1 MKEGSKMGAWEK
13 AAFLH
18 EREATEEGPSAPAIQ
33 KAESRLQAWRR
44 STLGDEASFDERL
57 RSVGLDAASFVRR
70 LASSTPRPEA
80 LTWLPLLEEVL
91 SDGAADVALPSSV
104 DPGPRMRVSSL
115 TRRFLQLGLRRLRA
129 GVDALSART
138 GLAADALLDARAE
151 AWLVDALEQRLMQT
165 ATRSLVLELNVARLR
180 GELQGETPQARFEHF
195 ALHHLETPGRL
206 AAFLEEYPVLAR
218 LLVTSLE
225 RWIQTSLELLTHLA
239 EDRESLVAVLGAGV
253 DPGPLVEARTGAG
266 DSHREGRSVAL
277 LTFRSG
283 LRVVYKPRSLEIEAR
298 YQDLLEQLE
307 RWGLRHPHRRLKVL
321 TRATHGWVEHVET
334 GGCDDRDAVARFYWR
349 QGSQLALLYLL
360 RGVDLHS
367 GNLLA
372 AGEFPVLVDLEG
384 LFHQLPPPRAD
395 DTAASRAARFLER
408 SVISSGL
415 LPTLMFG
422 REGRAG
428 VELSGLGGEAGQ
440 LFPHAA
446 PMLEDRARDT
456 LHVVRKQP
464 ATAGAHNRPLLEGRP
479 VDVTEFGPCIEE
491 GFQETYG
498 LLLQHRGEVAR
509 RLEGFRDVEVRH
521 IARATMRYGFLL
533 QEGLHP
539 DFLRDALDRDQLL
552 DKLWAEV
559 RVRPALARLTPSEH
573 EDLRLGDVPVFTAR
587 PGSRHVWDSRGLC
600 IPDHLPSAGLEGSR
614 QLLADMGPE
623 DCADQVALIRQ
634 SLVTLEREREP
645 VAPRVSGSAGDALP
659 PPATPEA
666 CLAGAIQ
673 LGELLA
679 ARAIHGAHD
688 VGWIGVGLQDLERR
702 RWGLSPL
709 RTDLFDGVGGVAL
722 FLGYLAAVT
731 GREDFAVLARR
742 AAVPVREQWR
752 APESQDPSGV
762 GAFAGRAANVYV
774 LGHLAVA
781 LDDTELLDEV
791 HAGLASLE
799 AKIDADT
806 ALDLVAGVAGTALVL
821 MRLHQQTGSAEALR
835 LARKCGERMLQT
847 ASDTGHG
854 GRAWVVPAAGR
865 ALTGLAHGAAGLVWA
880 LLELATL
887 TGDERY
893 REAARQGLAFERAL
907 FVPER
912 GNWKDLRT
920 SKEGEPLVPGGFMT
934 AWCNGA
940 AGGVL
945 ARLLSLR
952 HLDDSRLRDEVVAG
966 LATVQREGFG
976 GSHCLC
982 HGDVGNLEVL
992 HLAGEVLGDGAWK
1005 EAARSR
1011 AARVLAQGQD
1021 GVWRCGLPR
1030 FTEAPGLM
1038 LGLAGIGMGL
1048 LRLAAPDF
1056 VPSVLSL
1063 QAPRP
1068 LPPRQV
1074 MFSPLPR

>member
-1 MKEGSKMGAWEK
+1 MREGSKMGAWER

-18 EREATEEGPSAPAIQ
+18 EREAAGEDPPAPALQ
-33 KAESRLQAWRR
+33 QAESRLQKWRR
-44 STLGDEASFDERL
+44 GTLGDEASFDERL
-57 RSVGLDAASFVRR
+57 RAVGLDAAAFVRR
-70 LASSTPRPEA
+70 LAGSAPRPEA

-91 SDGAADVALPSSV
+91 SDRAADVALPSPV
-104 DPGPRMRVSSL
+104 DSGPRMRVPSL

-129 GVDALSART
+129 GVEALAART
-138 GLAADALLDARAE
+138 GCAPGALLDARAE
-151 AWLVDALEQRLMQT
+151 AWLVDALEQRLIQT
-165 ATRSLVLELNVARLR
+165 ATRALVLELNVARLS

-195 ALHHLETPGRL
+195 ALRHLEAPGRL

-218 LLVTSLE
+218 LLVTALD
-225 RWIQTSLELLTHLA
+225 RWSRTSLELLTHLA
-239 EDRESLVAVLGAGV
+239 EDREALVAVLGAGV

-266 DSHREGRSVAL
+266 DLHREGRSVAL

-283 LRVVYKPRSLEIEAR
+283 LRVVYKPRSLEVEAR

-321 TRATHGWVEHVET
+321 TRASHGWVEHVET

-349 QGSQLALLYLL
+349 QGSHLALLYLL

-372 AGEFPVLVDLEG
+372 DGEFPVLVDLEG
-384 LFHQLPPPRAD
+384 LFHQLPAPRAD

-440 LFPHAA
+440 LFPHAT
-446 PMLEDRARDT
+446 PTLEDRARDT
-456 LHVVRKQP
+456 LHVVRRQP

-479 VDVTEFGPCIEE
+479 VDVTAFGACIEE

-498 LLLQHRGEVAR
+498 LLLQHREEVAR
-509 RLEGFRDVEVRH
+509 TLEGLRDVEVRH

-559 RVRPALARLTPSEH
+559 RVRPSLARLTPSEH

-587 PGSRHVWDSRGLC
+587 PGSRHVWDSRGRC
-600 IPDHLPSAGLEGSR
+600 IPDHLPRAGLEGSL
-614 QLLADMGPE
+614 QLLEDLGPE

-634 SLVTLEREREP
+634 SLVTLEREQET
-645 VAPRVSGSAGDALP
+645 VAPRAPVTAAGEALP
-659 PPATPEA
+659 PPATPDA
-666 CLAGAIQ
+666 CLAGAVQ

-679 ARAIHGAHD
+679 ARAIQGAHD

-731 GREDFAVLARR
+731 GREDFATLARR

-752 APESQDPSGV
+752 APGSQDPSGV
-762 GAFAGRAANVYV
+762 GAFSGRAANVYV

-781 LDDTELLDEV
+781 LGDAALLEEV
-791 HAGLASLE
+791 HAGLGSLE

-806 ALDLVAGVAGTALVL
+806 ALDLVTGVAGTALVL
-821 MRLHQQTGSAEALR
+821 TRLHQQTGSGEALR
-835 LARKCGERMLQT
+835 LARRCGERMLQT
-847 ASDTGHG
+847 ASDSEHG

-865 ALTGLAHGAAGLVWA
+865 ALTGLAHGAAGFVWA

-912 GNWKDLRT
+912 GNWKDVRT

-952 HLDDSRLRDEVVAG
+952 HLDDARLRDELRAG

-982 HGDVGNLEVL
+982 HGDMGNLEVL
-992 HLAGEVLGDGAWK
+992 HLAGEVLGDEAWK
-1005 EAARSR
+1005 EAAYSR

-1021 GVWRCGLPR
+1021 ETWRCGLPR

-1056 VPSVLSL
+1056 VPSVLAL
-1063 QAPRP
+1063 Q
-1068 LPPRQV
+1068 PPRT
-1074 MFSPLPR
+1074 PGPRF

>member
-1 MKEGSKMGAWEK
+1 MREGSKMGAWER

-18 EREATEEGPSAPAIQ
+18 EREAAEENPSAPSLQ
-33 KAESRLQAWRR
+33 QAESRLQAWRR

-57 RSVGLDAASFVRR
+57 RGVGLDAASFVRR
-70 LASSTPRPEA
+70 LAGSTPRPEA

-91 SDGAADVALPSSV
+91 SDRAADVALPSAV
-104 DPGPRMRVSSL
+104 DAGPRMRVPAL

-129 GVDALSART
+129 GVDALAART

-180 GELQGETPQARFEHF
+180 GELRGETPQARFEHF
-195 ALHHLETPGRL
+195 ALHHLEAPGRL

-225 RWIQTSLELLTHLA
+225 RWIQTGLELLTHLA
-239 EDRESLVAVLGAGV
+239 EDREALVARLGAGV

-266 DSHREGRSVAL
+266 DPHREGRSVAL

-283 LRVVYKPRSLEIEAR
+283 LRVVYKPRSLEVEAR

-321 TRATHGWVEHVET
+321 TRETHGWVEHVET

-349 QGSQLALLYLL
+349 QGSHLALLYLL

-384 LFHQLPPPRAD
+384 LFHQLPAPRAD
-395 DTAASRAARFLER
+395 DTAVSRAARFLER

-446 PMLEDRARDT
+446 PALEDRARDT

-464 ATAGAHNRPLLEGRP
+464 STAAAHNRPLLEGRP
-479 VDVTEFGPCIEE
+479 VDVTAFGTSIEE

-498 LLLQHRGEVAR
+498 LLLQHREEVAR
-509 RLEGFRDVEVRH
+509 MLEGFRDVEVRH

-587 PGSRHVWDSRGLC
+587 PGSRHLWDSRGRCL
-600 IPDHLPSAGLEGSR
+600 PDHLPRAGLEGSL
-614 QLLADMGPE
+614 QLLENLGPE
-623 DCADQVALIRQ
+623 DCADQMALIRQ
-634 SLVTLEREREP
+634 SLVTLERERET
-645 VAPRVSGSAGDALP
+645 VAPSGTAAGDALP

-666 CLAGAIQ
+666 CLAGAVQ

-688 VGWIGVGLQDLERR
+688 VGWIGVGLQDLEHR

-752 APESQDPSGV
+752 APESQDPSGA
-762 GAFAGRAANVYV
+762 GAFSGRAANVYV

-781 LDDTELLDEV
+781 LDDTGLLDEV
-791 HAGLASLE
+791 HAGLGSLE

-806 ALDLVAGVAGTALVL
+806 ALDLVAGVAGAALVL
-821 MRLHQQTGSAEALR
+821 MRLHQQTGSTEALR

-865 ALTGLAHGAAGLVWA
+865 ALTGLAHGASGFVWA

-952 HLDDSRLRDEVVAG
+952 HLEDARLRDEVAAG

-992 HLAGEVLGDGAWK
+992 HLAGEVLGDAAWK

-1021 GVWRCGLPR
+1021 GAWRCGLPK

-1056 VPSVLSL
+1056 VPSVLAL
-1063 QAPRP
+1063 QAPSP

-1074 MFSPLPR
+1074 MFSLLPR

>member
-1 MKEGSKMGAWEK
+1 MQEGSKMGAWER

-18 EREATEEGPSAPAIQ
+18 EREATGADPSTAALQ
-33 KAESRLQAWRR
+33 QAEARLQAWRR
-44 STLGDEASFDERL
+44 STLGDDASFDERL
-57 RSVGLDAASFVRR
+57 QGVGLDTASFVRR
-70 LASSTPRPEA
+70 LAGGTARPEA
-80 LTWLPLLEEVL
+80 LAWLPLLEEVL
-91 SDGAADVALPSSV
+91 ADRAADLPLPAPVDSS
-104 DPGPRMRVSSL
+104 PRMRVPSL
-115 TRRFLQLGLRRLRA
+115 TRRFLQLGLRRLRT
-129 GVDALSART
+129 GVSALTASPEALLSAQ
-138 GLAADALLDARAE
+138 AEALLM
-151 AWLVDALEQRLMQT
+151 DALEQRLTQT

-180 GELQGETPQARFEHF
+180 GELQGATPQARFEDF
-195 ALHHLETPGRL
+195 ALRHFEAPGRL

-218 LLVTSLE
+218 LLVTSLD
-225 RWIQTSLELLTHLA
+225 RWIRTSLELLTHLA
-239 EDRESLVAVLGAGV
+239 EDREALVALLSAGM
-253 DPGPLVEARTGAG
+253 DPGPLVEARIGAG
-266 DSHREGRSVAL
+266 DLHREGRSVAL

-283 LRVVYKPRSLEIEAR
+283 LRVVYKPRSLEVEAR

-321 TRATHGWVEHVET
+321 TRESHGWVEHVDT
-334 GGCDDRDAVARFYWR
+334 GGCDDRDAVGRFYWR
-349 QGSQLALLYLL
+349 QGSHLALLYLL

-384 LFHQLPPPRAD
+384 LFHQLPAPRAD

-408 SVISSGL
+408 SVLSSGL
-415 LPTLMFG
+415 LPMLMFG
-422 REGRAG
+422 KEGQAG
-428 VELSGLGGEAGQ
+428 VDLSGLGGEAGQ

-446 PMLEDRARDT
+446 PTLEDRTRDT
-456 LHVVRKQP
+456 LHVVRRQP
-464 ATAGAHNRPLLEGRP
+464 ATAAAHNRPLLHGQP
-479 VDVTEFGPCIEE
+479 VDPTAFATCIEE

-498 LLLQHRGEVAR
+498 LLLQHREEVAR
-509 RLEGFRDVEVRH
+509 TLEGFRDVEVRH
-521 IARATMRYGFLL
+521 IARATMRYGVLL
-533 QEGLHP
+533 QESLHP

-573 EDLRLGDVPVFTAR
+573 DDLRLGDVPVFSAR
-587 PGSRHVWDSRGLC
+587 PGSRHVWDSQGRC
-600 IPDHLPSAGLEGSR
+600 IPDHLPRPGLEGSR
-614 QLLADMGPE
+614 QLLEALSLQ
-623 DCADQVALIRQ
+623 DCAEQVALIRQ
-634 SLVTLEREREP
+634 SLVTLEREN
-645 VAPRVSGSAGDALP
+645 VAPRAQGPSAGEAPP

-666 CLAGAIQ
+666 CLAGAVQ

-679 ARAIHGAHD
+679 ANAIHGAHD
-688 VGWIGVGLQDLERR
+688 AGWIGLGLQDLERR

-709 RTDLFDGVGGVAL
+709 RTDLFDGVAGLAL
-722 FLGYLAAVT
+722 FFGYLAAVT
-731 GREDFAVLARR
+731 GREDFATLARR

-752 APESQDPSGV
+752 AAESQDPPGV
-762 GAFAGRAANVYV
+762 GAFSGRASHVYV
-774 LGHLAVA
+774 LSHLATA
-781 LDDTELLDEV
+781 LGDTALLDEV
-791 HAGLASLE
+791 HAGLGSLE
-799 AKIDADT
+799 ARIESDT
-806 ALDLVAGVAGTALVL
+806 ALDLIAGVAGAGLVL
-821 MRLHQQTGSAEALR
+821 TRLHQQTGSTEALR

-847 ASDTGHG
+847 ASDSEQG

-865 ALTGLAHGAAGLVWA
+865 ALTGLAHGAAGFVWA

-893 REAARQGLAFERAL
+893 REAARQGLDFERAL

-920 SKEGEPLVPGGFMT
+920 SKDGAPMVPGGFMT

-952 HLDDSRLRDEVVAG
+952 HLDDARLRDEVRAG
-966 LATVQREGFG
+966 LDTVQREGFG

-992 HLAGEVLGDGAWK
+992 HLAGEVLGDETWK

-1021 GVWRCGLPR
+1021 GGWRCGLPR

-1038 LGLAGIGMGL
+1038 LGLSGIGMGL
-1048 LRLAAPDF
+1048 LRLAAPGF
-1056 VPSVLSL
+1056 VPSVLAL
-1063 QAPRP
+1063 Q
-1068 LPPRQV
+1068 PPRV
-1074 MFSPLPR
+1074 V